1 ESILVQDWA
10 YLDTI
15 SRDRLTSALSGYLG
29 ITKDLSGAILARDWE
44 RIKEFARIELTAMAL
59 GKILG

>member
-1 ESILVQDWA
+1 MQDWA

-15 SRDRLTSALSGYLG
+15 SRDRLAGALSGYLG

-59 GKILG
+59 EKILG